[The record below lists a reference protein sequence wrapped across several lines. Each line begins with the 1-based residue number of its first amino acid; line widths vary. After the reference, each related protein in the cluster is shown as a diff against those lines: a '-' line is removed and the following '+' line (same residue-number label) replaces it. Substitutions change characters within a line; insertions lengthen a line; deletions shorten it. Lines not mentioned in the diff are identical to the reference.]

1 MKLIITLSILFSVPA
16 LATNYIS
23 SIYNGLQLANE
34 NGVARISAWS
44 PENKLEL
51 TATGQIKMK
60 DVCLHSKGMGYAT
73 WRPCK
78 EDSIGQVWT
87 LANDLLKNKEGFC
100 AEVESY
106 PNTVLNARMIVKVC
120 RDGKVEQK
128 WRSHE

>member
-1 MKLIITLSILFSVPA
+1 MITFTILMA
-16 LATNYIS
+16 ATPSFAINYIS
-23 SIYNGLQLANE
+23 SIYNGLQLTNE
-34 NGVARISAWS
+34 AGVARTSKWS

-51 TATGQIKMK
+51 AANGQIKMK
-60 DVCLHSKGMGYAT
+60 DLCLQSKGMGYAT

-87 LANDLLKNKEGFC
+87 LANDLLKNKEGYC

-106 PNTVLNARMIVKVC
+106 PNTVLNARLIVKVC
-120 RDGKVEQK
+120 RAGKVEQK